1 MQARLP
7 PCASIQVRRARQ
19 LEIERRARQQ
29 EAARG
34 GGHESTERGGVLPA
48 LGGTALRMAVSAS
61 KSLPGLLSP
70 SPRCG
75 EVRADAP
82 GRSLLPPTLSKPA
95 KSFLPAALGSK
106 LGSLGKRSK

>member
-1 MQARLP
+1 M
-7 PCASIQVRRARQ
+7 RRARQ
-19 LEIERRARQQ
+19 LELERRARQQ
-29 EAARG
+29 ETARG
-34 GGHESTERGGVLPA
+34 GGYMHIHGGSHEVERGGVLPA
-48 LGGTALRMAVSAS
+48 LGGTALRMAASAS
-61 KSLPGLLSP
+61 KSLLPPSLLSP

-75 EVRADAP
+75 EVRTDAQ

>member
-1 MQARLP
+1 M
-7 PCASIQVRRARQ
+7 RRARQ

-34 GGHESTERGGVLPA
+34 GGHESTEQRGGVLPA
-48 LGGTALRMAVSAS
+48 LGGTALRMAASAS

-82 GRSLLPPTLSKPA
+82 GRSLLPPTLGKPA

>member
-1 MQARLP
+1 MHMH
-7 PCASIQVRRARQ
+7 
-19 LEIERRARQQ
+19 
-29 EAARG
+29 G
-34 GGHESTERGGVLPA
+34 GSHEVERGGVLPA
-48 LGGTALRMAVSAS
+48 LGGTALRIAASAS

-70 SPRCG
+70 SPRCA

-82 GRSLLPPTLSKPA
+82 SRSLLPPALSNPA

>member
-1 MQARLP
+1 M
-7 PCASIQVRRARQ
+7 RRARQ

-48 LGGTALRMAVSAS
+48 LGGTALRMAASAS
-61 KSLPGLLSP
+61 KSLLPPSLLSP

-75 EVRADAP
+75 EVRTDAQ